1 MTEGGQGVAQV
12 RAWSRR
18 LWGWDNKSNSSA
30 CFAGY
35 RAAVIYQG
43 RELSNA
49 PALNW
54 FVINQ
59 TVNIYHP
66 AALLEIKF
74 MGFKSVQIN

>member
-1 MTEGGQGVAQV
+1 MAEGGQDVAQV
-12 RAWSRR
+12 RIWISR
-18 LWGWDNKSNSSA
+18 LWGWDNKSNPSA

-54 FVINQ
+54 IVINQ
-59 TVNIYHP
+59 TVNIYHL

-74 MGFKSVQIN
+74 MGFKSVHIN